1 MGWVQFGHV
10 EIETRHPGEMSS
22 RPFAAWIWSPHE
34 MSESKGE
41 PAPSAHRG
49 CFSAIRRRSSAEPWA
64 SMAGD
69 DANLQGRGSAS
80 RVKSDQ
86 GGGRLWRRRK

>member
-34 MSESKGE
+34 TSESKGE
-41 PAPSAHRG
+41 PAPSARRG